1 MKKTISILIIA
12 LILVMA
18 VIASGSSMPPAPPDR
33 ANGAPGMP
41 PDGMG
46 APPDG
51 MGAPPDGMGAPPDGT
66 PPGGFGG
73 MPGGPGRSSADID
86 YAGAVEITSADAQ
99 SGQTYASTTADESA
113 LLIRTS
119 DAVEITNPTVTKSGD
134 SDGGDNCNFYG
145 LNAAMLLKDGTTT
158 TIRGGTEL

>member
-33 ANGAPGMP
+33 ANSTPGM
-41 PDGMG
+41 
-46 APPDG
+46 PPDG

-73 MPGGPGRSSADID
+73 MPGGLEEKATFPFPPDSLTLSGFLPG
-86 YAGAVEITSADAQ
+86 
-99 SGQTYASTTADESA
+99 
-113 LLIRTS
+113 
-119 DAVEITNPTVTKSGD
+119 
-134 SDGGDNCNFYG
+134 
-145 LNAAMLLKDGTTT
+145 
-158 TIRGGTEL
+158 